1 MDFRSEATY
10 KESRLPVELASTLIP
25 DAYRTEEFFAEEQEQ
40 IFAKGWVPV
49 AAISEVSEPR
59 QTITRTVAGR
69 SIIVTMNPD
78 GERNAFLNVCR
89 HRGSRLIRQ
98 DCSLPAAKIRC
109 PYHAW
114 AYDLDGACIG
124 TPMFE
129 GSDIPEDMQAA
140 FDMTDVKAFD
150 KADYSLHGV
159 RVDAWGPLI
168 FVSLDP
174 DVMPL
179 AQWLGDLPERLGGFE
194 LDKWEV
200 RGTKDYDIAANWKLI
215 AENFMEYYHLPW
227 VHPELMKVSRI
238 QDHYRYQ
245 GTGMYTGMTLASGG
259 GRKNVCVLFVGG
271 VWWGVR
277 LVGRRFR
284 RSRLGR
290 FIALLGRVGLRLRS
304 SSRLVSPNRRCSGSA
319 IRRIRCFDGGN
330 GLPVRAV

>member
-1 MDFRSEATY
+1 
-10 KESRLPVELASTLIP
+10 
-25 DAYRTEEFFAEEQEQ
+25 
-40 IFAKGWVPV
+40 
-49 AAISEVSEPR
+49 
-59 QTITRTVAGR
+59 
-69 SIIVTMNPD
+69 MNPD
-78 GERNAFLNVCR
+78 GGRNAFLNVCR
-89 HRGSRLIRQ
+89 HRGSRLIRE
-98 DCSLPAAKIRC
+98 DCSLPASKIRC

-114 AYDLDGACIG
+114 AYDLDGAGIG

-140 FDMTDVKAFD
+140 FDMTDIKAFD

-179 AQWLGDLPERLGGFE
+179 SEWPGDLPERLGGFE

-245 GTGMYTGMTLASGG
+245 GTGMYTGMTTTPVSGDQSSAW
-259 GRKNVCVLFVGG
+259 LDLPPHAG
-271 VWWGVR
+271 VQGQDTV
-277 LVGRRFR
+277 
-284 RSRLGR
+284 SGR
-290 FIALLGRVGLRLRS
+290 FIQLFPNVAVSVLPNHCFLMIMEPISAGRTFERTMILAYPETMESETRS
-304 SSRLVSPNRRCSGSA
+304 KGSRTR
-319 IRRIRCFDGGN
+319 
-330 GLPVRAV
+330 